1 MRQWNGSSK
10 ITRLAVAAGLGL
22 GLVFASAPAI
32 ADDHR
37 GGLQTHPD
45 YGLGIGN
52 AVASIFLQDQSRRQV
67 LKHSRK
73 PDRDHFRQG
82 RFQRQF
88 VLPHQGHFKGR
99 GHNHFRFRGHGQGR
113 FQERFVM
120 RGHGRRDGHGL
131 QLRQRFGRHGILR

>member
-1 MRQWNGSSK
+1 MRQWNGSTK
-10 ITRLAVAAGLGL
+10 FARIAVAAGLGL
-22 GLVFASAPAI
+22 GLVLASAPAI
-32 ADDHR
+32 ASDHR

-88 VLPHQGHFKGR
+88 VLPHQGQFKGR
-99 GHNHFRFRGHGQGR
+99 GQNRFRFRSHGHGR

-120 RGHGRRDGHGL
+120 RGHGRRGGHGI
-131 QLRQRFGRHGILR
+131 QR